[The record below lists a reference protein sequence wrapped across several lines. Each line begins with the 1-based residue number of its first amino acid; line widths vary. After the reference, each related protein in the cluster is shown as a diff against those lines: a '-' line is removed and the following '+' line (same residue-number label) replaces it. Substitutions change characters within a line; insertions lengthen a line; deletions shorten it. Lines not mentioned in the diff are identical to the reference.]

1 MTLVQLEY
9 IVAVDEYRHFASAA
23 EACFVTQPTLSMQ
36 IHKLE
41 DQLGVII
48 FDRSKQPVVPTK
60 IGQEIISQA
69 RIVLSEAAKI
79 KELIE
84 EEKGKISGAL
94 RIGVIPTIS
103 PYLIPLFI
111 KNFSDQYPE
120 VTMTIEEHITDDIL
134 KGLLENKL
142 DLGILATPSGV
153 DSLTEQVIYNEEF
166 VAYLGK
172 DHPLMKVNSIDPFLL
187 DTDDVW
193 VLDEGHCFREQVLNI
208 CQNPGVDSPVKFKSG
223 SLEALKRIVDK
234 QGGMTLLP
242 ELATYNLSPEDK
254 KQLKWFKEPKPVRE
268 VSLVTHRSFLKKRL
282 TEALYKAIKESLP
295 MELQDEKVVQ
305 RINWY

>member
-9 IVAVDEYRHFASAA
+9 IVAVDEHRHFASAA

-41 DQLGVII
+41 EQLGVLI

-60 IGQEIISQA
+60 IGLEIISQA
-69 RIVLSEAAKI
+69 RIVLSESAKI

-84 EEKGKISGAL
+84 EEKGKVSGQL

-111 KNFSDQYPE
+111 KNFSEQYPE
-120 VTMTIEEHITDDIL
+120 VSITIEEHITDDIL

-153 DSLTEQVIYNEEF
+153 ESLTEQVIYNEEF

-172 DHPLMKVNSIDPFLL
+172 DHPLLKVKAIDPFLL

-242 ELATYNLSPEDK
+242 ELATHHLSASDK
-254 KQLKWFKEPKPVRE
+254 KQLRWFKEPKPVRE
-268 VSLVTHRSFLKKRL
+268 VSLVTHRSFLKRRL
-282 TEALYKAIKESLP
+282 TEALYTAIKDSLP
-295 MELQDEKVVQ
+295 DELRNEKVVQ
-305 RINWY
+305 RINWS